1 MCTLCTQELLAA
13 LEGQDEDEAQT
24 QCFEY
29 DDVKEEGQDED
40 EEEAET
46 QHEGVKEEER
56 QDDEHEEEGQGSDV
70 KIKEEQGQGS
80 DVKMKKEFEDGK
92 AALEDIA
99 WSLKEEG
106 EDAEAK

>member
-1 MCTLCTQELLAA
+1 MCTLCTQELFKEE
-13 LEGQDEDEAQT
+13 EGQDEDEAQT

-56 QDDEHEEEGQGSDV
+56 QDDEHEEEGQGS
-70 KIKEEQGQGS
+70 G
-80 DVKMKKEFEDGK
+80 VKMKKEFEDGK
-92 AALEDIA
+92 AALEDMA

>member
-1 MCTLCTQELLAA
+1 MCTLCTQELFK
-13 LEGQDEDEAQT
+13 EEQGHDEDEAQT

-56 QDDEHEEEGQGSDV
+56 QDDGVKEEERQDDEHEEEGQGS
-70 KIKEEQGQGS
+70 S
-80 DVKMKKEFEDGK
+80 VKMKKEFEDGK